1 MNQNNNSIILTSSA
15 SKRIMNVLS
24 KDDSSQFRVYV
35 TGGGC
40 SGFQYGF
47 KFDDNQAF
55 DDDVIDFGSFKVLI
69 DSLSYPYLYGS
80 TLDFVEDLSGAKFV
94 INNPNAK
101 TSLESDVAS
110 IIIKNVPS
118 IEKIRMVNSGTEATM
133 SAIRLARGYTNRNKI
148 IKFDG
153 CYHGHV
159 DSLLIKAGSG
169 VSTFGL
175 PDSPGI
181 PEDLA
186 KHTITCPYN
195 NIEAF
200 IEIFNSV
207 KDDLASVIV
216 EPIAGNMG
224 FVPGTLK
231 FLQTI
236 RSYTETNNSLLIFDE
251 VMSGFRVSLGGA
263 QEIYNIKPDLTALGK
278 VIGGGLPVGA
288 FGGKKEIMDYLAP
301 EGPVYQAGTLS
312 GNPLAMAAGATLLNL
327 LIAQNPYK
335 GLEEKAK
342 LILNGIK
349 EIMISSGIPFSTN
362 QIGGMFGFF
371 FSEELPKNISDVS
384 KTNDEMFSSFI
395 NSCIENGI
403 YFAPSKYEAGFI
415 SAKHGDTEIDKTLEV
430 INKIVKT
437 GEIKK

>member
-1 MNQNNNSIILTSSA
+1 MNKIDKSIALFNEAKALMPGGVNSPVRAFKNIHGNPIFFEKAEGAYLFDADGNKYIDYIGSWGPM
-15 SKRIMNVLS
+15 IMGHSHPEIVNAI
-24 KDDSSQFRVYV
+24 K
-35 TGGGC
+35 
-40 SGFQYGF
+40 
-47 KFDDNQAF
+47 NQAEL
-55 DDDVIDFGSFKVLI
+55 GT
-69 DSLSYPYLYGS
+69 SY
-80 TLDFVEDLSGAKFV
+80 GA
-94 INNPNAK
+94 P

-110 IIIKNVPS
+110 IIIENVPS

-133 SAIRLARGYTNRNKI
+133 SAIRLARGFTNRNKI

-195 NIEAF
+195 DIEAF
-200 IEIFNSV
+200 IQIFNSV
-207 KDDLASVIV
+207 KDDLATVIV

-224 FVPGTLK
+224 FVPGTLE

-236 RSYTETNNSLLIFDE
+236 RAYTESNDSLLIFDE

-288 FGGKKEIMDYLAP
+288 FGGKKEIMNYLAP

-335 GLEEKAK
+335 ELEEKAK
-342 LILNGIK
+342 VILNGMK

-371 FSEELPKNISDVS
+371 FSEELPKNIDDVS
-384 KTNDEMFSSFI
+384 KTNDELFSSFI
-395 NSCIENGI
+395 NACIQNGI

-415 SAKHGDTEIDKTLEV
+415 SATHGDMEIDKTLEV
-430 INKIVKT
+430 VNRIVKT
-437 GEIKK
+437 GEINK

>member
-1 MNQNNNSIILTSSA
+1 MPGGVNSPVRAFKNIHGNPIFFEKAEGAYLFDADGNKYIDYIGSWGPM
-15 SKRIMNVLS
+15 IMGHSHPEIVNAI
-24 KDDSSQFRVYV
+24 K
-35 TGGGC
+35 
-40 SGFQYGF
+40 
-47 KFDDNQAF
+47 NQAEL
-55 DDDVIDFGSFKVLI
+55 GT
-69 DSLSYPYLYGS
+69 SY
-80 TLDFVEDLSGAKFV
+80 GA
-94 INNPNAK
+94 P

-110 IIIKNVPS
+110 LIIVNVPS

-133 SAIRLARGYTNRNKI
+133 SAIRLARGFTNRNKI

-195 NIEAF
+195 DIEAF
-200 IEIFNSV
+200 IQIFNSV
-207 KDDLASVIV
+207 KDDLAAVIV

-224 FVPGTLK
+224 FVPGTLE

-236 RSYTETNNSLLIFDE
+236 RAYTESNDSLLIFDE

-288 FGGKKEIMDYLAP
+288 FGGKKEIMNYLAP

-335 GLEEKAK
+335 ELEEKAK
-342 LILNGIK
+342 VILNGMK

-371 FSEELPKNISDVS
+371 FSEELPKNIDDVS
-384 KTNDEMFSSFI
+384 KTNDELFSSFI
-395 NSCIENGI
+395 NACIQNGI

-415 SAKHGDTEIDKTLEV
+415 SATHGDMEIDKTLEV
-430 INKIVKT
+430 VNRIVKT
-437 GEIKK
+437 GEINK

>member
-1 MNQNNNSIILTSSA
+1 MNKIEKSIALFDQAKSLMPGGVNSPVRAFKNINGNPIFFEKAQGAYLFYADGNKYIDYIGSWGPMIMGHSHPDIVNAIKKQAELGTSYGA
-15 SKRIMNVLS
+15 P
-24 KDDSSQFRVYV
+24 
-35 TGGGC
+35 TG
-40 SGFQYGF
+40 
-47 KFDDNQAF
+47 
-55 DDDVIDFGSFKVLI
+55 
-69 DSLSYPYLYGS
+69 
-80 TLDFVEDLSGAKFV
+80 
-94 INNPNAK
+94 
-101 TSLESDVAS
+101 LESDVAEL
-110 IIIKNVPS
+110 IIKNVSS

-133 SAIRLARGYTNRNKI
+133 SSIRLARGFTNRDKI

-169 VSTFGL
+169 VLTFGL

-195 NIEAF
+195 DISAF

-207 KDDLASVIV
+207 KDDLAAVIV

-224 FVPGTLK
+224 FVPGKEEFLRTL
-231 FLQTI
+231 
-236 RSYTETNNSLLIFDE
+236 RSYTESNNSLLIFDE

-263 QEIYNIKPDLTALGK
+263 QEIFNIKPDITALGK

-288 FGGKKEIMDYLAP
+288 FGGKKEIMDFLAP

-312 GNPLAMAAGATLLNL
+312 GNPLAMAAGSTLLKL
-327 LIAQNPYK
+327 LIKNNPYK
-335 GLEEKAK
+335 KLEENAK
-342 LILNGIK
+342 LMLEGMN
-349 EIMISSGIPFSTN
+349 EIMSSAGIPFSKN

-371 FSEELPKNISDVS
+371 FSEELPLNINDVS
-384 KTNDEMFSSFI
+384 KTNDKTFSMFI
-395 NSCIENGI
+395 NACIKNGI

-415 SAKHGDTEIDKTLEV
+415 SSMHSNKEIDETLDV
-430 INKIVKT
+430 VGNI
-437 GEIKK
+437 IKKEI

>member
-1 MNQNNNSIILTSSA
+1 MNKIDKSIALFDQAKSLMPGGVNSPVRAFKNINGNPIFFEKAQGAYLFDADGNRYIDYIGSWGPMIMGHSHPEIVNAIKKQAELGTS
-15 SKRIMNVLS
+15 
-24 KDDSSQFRVYV
+24 
-35 TGGGC
+35 
-40 SGFQYGF
+40 YG
-47 KFDDNQAF
+47 A
-55 DDDVIDFGSFKVLI
+55 
-69 DSLSYPYLYGS
+69 P
-80 TLDFVEDLSGAKFV
+80 
-94 INNPNAK
+94 

-224 FVPGTLK
+224 FVPGTLE

-342 LILNGIK
+342 LMLNGIK

-371 FSEELPKNISDVS
+371 FSEKLPKNINDVS
-384 KTNDEMFSSFI
+384 KTNDVMFSSFI

-437 GEIKK
+437 GEINK

>member
-1 MNQNNNSIILTSSA
+1 MPGGVNSPVRAFKNIHGNPIFFEKAEGAYLFDADGNKYIDYIGSWGPM
-15 SKRIMNVLS
+15 IMGHSHPEIVNAI
-24 KDDSSQFRVYV
+24 K
-35 TGGGC
+35 
-40 SGFQYGF
+40 
-47 KFDDNQAF
+47 NQAEL
-55 DDDVIDFGSFKVLI
+55 GT
-69 DSLSYPYLYGS
+69 SY
-80 TLDFVEDLSGAKFV
+80 GA
-94 INNPNAK
+94 P

-110 IIIKNVPS
+110 LIIENVPS

-133 SAIRLARGYTNRNKI
+133 SAIRLARGFTNRNKI

-195 NIEAF
+195 DIEAF
-200 IEIFNSV
+200 IQIFNSV
-207 KDDLASVIV
+207 KDDLATVIV

-224 FVPGTLK
+224 FVPGTLE

-236 RSYTETNNSLLIFDE
+236 RAYTESNDSLLIFDE

-288 FGGKKEIMDYLAP
+288 FGGKKEIMNYLAP

-335 GLEEKAK
+335 ELEEKAK
-342 LILNGIK
+342 VILNGMK

-371 FSEELPKNISDVS
+371 FSEELPKNIDDVS
-384 KTNDEMFSSFI
+384 KTNDELFSSFI
-395 NSCIENGI
+395 NACIQNGI

-415 SAKHGDTEIDKTLEV
+415 SSTHGDMEIDKTLEV
-430 INKIVKT
+430 VNRIVKT
-437 GEIKK
+437 GEINK

>member
-1 MNQNNNSIILTSSA
+1 MPGGVNSPVRAFKNIHGNPIFFEKAEGAYLFDADGNKYIDYIGSWGPM
-15 SKRIMNVLS
+15 IMGHSHPEIVNAI
-24 KDDSSQFRVYV
+24 K
-35 TGGGC
+35 
-40 SGFQYGF
+40 
-47 KFDDNQAF
+47 NQAEL
-55 DDDVIDFGSFKVLI
+55 GT
-69 DSLSYPYLYGS
+69 SY
-80 TLDFVEDLSGAKFV
+80 GA
-94 INNPNAK
+94 P

-110 IIIKNVPS
+110 LIIENVPS

-133 SAIRLARGYTNRNKI
+133 SAIRLARGFTNRNKI

-195 NIEAF
+195 DIEAF
-200 IEIFNSV
+200 IQIFNSV
-207 KDDLASVIV
+207 KDDLATVIV

-224 FVPGTLK
+224 FVPGTLE

-236 RSYTETNNSLLIFDE
+236 RAYTESNDSLLIFDE

-288 FGGKKEIMDYLAP
+288 FGGKKEIMNYLAP

-335 GLEEKAK
+335 ELEEKAK
-342 LILNGIK
+342 VILNGMK

-371 FSEELPKNISDVS
+371 FSEELPKNIDDVS

-395 NSCIENGI
+395 NACIKNGI

-415 SAKHGDTEIDKTLEV
+415 SATHGNMEINKTLEIV
-430 INKIVKT
+430 NKIVKT
-437 GEIKK
+437 GEINK